1 MQQVDA
7 IVAGAGIWGCTVA
20 RVLAE
25 KGRKVLVLEKRPHVG
40 GNVRCET
47 DPETGIEIHSYGSHI
62 FHTHIDRVWNFV
74 RRFVE
79 FNGYQHKVLARH
91 AGKTYFLPLG
101 LTLVNQFYGLN
112 LTPSELPAFIAAE
125 AGKGTCPRA
134 SASHDGRGT
143 CPRVPANFEEQAIS
157 FIGKPLYDAFIREYT
172 RKQWGTDP
180 RNLGADIIKRL
191 PVRASYDVNYF
202 PDYRQGIPLS
212 GYNSLFDRLLDHPNI
227 SVECNV
233 DWLSWRESPNSPDSQ
248 TIKPSNHQTFKLS
261 IPVFY
266 SGPIDALFGYKFG
279 PLPWRSLRFEQERVP
294 VVDFQGTSVVNY
306 TDADVAFTRIHEF
319 KHYHPED
326 AAVMSAP
333 STIICREYPQAW
345 KPGDEPYYPVD
356 TPESRERLALYQAE
370 AAKVPNLIVGGRLG
384 EYKYYDIDRSID
396 RALETAQQQGL

>member
-62 FHTHIDRVWNFV
+62 FHTHIDRVWDFV

-91 AGKTYFLPLG
+91 DGKTYFLPLG

-112 LTPSELPAFIAAE
+112 LTPPELPAFIAAE
-125 AGKGTCPRA
+125 AAKGLV
-134 SASHDGRGT
+134 SGR
-143 CPRVPANFEEQAIS
+143 PPANFEEQAIS

-191 PVRASYDVNYF
+191 PVRASYDVNYYT
-202 PDYRQGIPLS
+202 DYRQGIPAT

-227 SVECNV
+227 TVECNV
-233 DWLSWRESPNSPDSQ
+233 DWLEWR
-248 TIKPSNHQTFKLS
+248 HQAPGARQQVPT
-261 IPVFY
+261 FY

-279 PLPWRSLRFEQERVP
+279 PLPWRTLRFELERVQ
-294 VVDFQGTSVVNY
+294 VADFQGTSVVNY

-326 AAVMSAP
+326 AAVMSAS

-356 TPESRERLALYQAE
+356 TPESRERLALYRAE
-370 AAKVPNLIVGGRLG
+370 AAKVPNLVVGGRLG
-384 EYKYYDIDRSID
+384 EYRYYDMDRSID
-396 RALETAQQQGL
+396 RALETALAFD

>member
-1 MQQVDA
+1 MQQVDV
-7 IVAGAGIWGCTVA
+7 IVVGAGIWGCTVA
-20 RVLAE
+20 RVLADE
-25 KGRKVLVLEKRPHVG
+25 GRKVLVLEKRPRVG

-47 DPETGIEIHSYGSHI
+47 DPDTGIEIHTYGSHI
-62 FHTHIDRVWNFV
+62 FHTHIDRVWDFV

-101 LTLVNQFYGLN
+101 LTLVNQFYGLD

-125 AGKGTCPRA
+125 
-134 SASHDGRGT
+134 SGRGT
-143 CPRVPANFEEQAIS
+143 RPRVPANFEEQAIS

-180 RNLGADIIKRL
+180 RNLSADIIKRL
-191 PVRASYDVNYF
+191 PVRASYDVNYY
-202 PDYRQGIPLS
+202 PDYRQGIPLT
-212 GYNSLFDRLLDHPNI
+212 GYNSLFDRILDHPNI

-233 DWLSWRESPNSPDSQ
+233 DWLSWRDQSP
-248 TIKPSNHQTFKLS
+248 IANHQA
-261 IPVFY
+261 PVFY

-279 PLPWRSLRFEQERVP
+279 PLPWRSLRFERERVP
-294 VVDFQGTSVVNY
+294 VTDFQGTSVVNY

-356 TPESRERLALYQAE
+356 TAESRERLALYQAE
-370 AAKVPNLIVGGRLG
+370 AAKVPNLVVGGRLG

-396 RALETAQQQGL
+396 RALEASQLHCGA

>member
-7 IVAGAGIWGCTVA
+7 IVAGAGIWGCVVA

-25 KGRKVLVLEKRPHVG
+25 KDRQVLVLEKRPHVG

-47 DPETGIEIHSYGSHI
+47 DPETGIEIHTYGSHI
-62 FHTHIDRVWNFV
+62 FHTHIPEVWYFV
-74 RRFVE
+74 NRFIK

-101 LTLVNQFYGLN
+101 LTLVNQFYGLD
-112 LTPSELPAFIAAE
+112 LTPAELPAFIAAE
-125 AGKGTCPRA
+125 
-134 SASHDGRGT
+134 SGRGT
-143 CPRVPANFEEQAIS
+143 SPRAPANFEEQAIS

-191 PVRASYDVNYF
+191 PVRASYDINYYS
-202 PDYRQGIPLS
+202 DYRQGIPLT

-233 DWLSWRESPNSPDSQ
+233 DWLSWRDQ
-248 TIKPSNHQTFKLS
+248 APSTKHQA
-261 IPVFY
+261 PVFY

-279 PLPWRSLRFEQERVP
+279 PLPWRSLRFERERVP
-294 VVDFQGTSVVNY
+294 VADFQGTSVVNY
-306 TDADVAFTRIHEF
+306 TDADVVFTRIHEF

-326 AAVMSAP
+326 AAVMAAP

-356 TPESRERLALYQAE
+356 TSESRERLALYQAE
-370 AAKVPNLIVGGRLG
+370 AAKVPILVVGGRLG

-396 RALETAQQQGL
+396 RALEAAQLHCGA

>member
-1 MQQVDA
+1 MGQVDA

-25 KGRKVLVLEKRPHVG
+25 NGRKVLVLEKRPHVG

-47 DPETGIEIHSYGSHI
+47 DQETGIEVHTYGSHI
-62 FHTHIDRVWNFV
+62 FHTHIDRVWDFV

-101 LTLVNQFYGLN
+101 LALVNQFYGLD
-112 LTPSELPAFIAAE
+112 LKPSELPDFIAAE
-125 AGKGTCPRA
+125 AG
-134 SASHDGRGT
+134 RGT
-143 CPRVPANFEEQAIS
+143 RPCAPANFEEQAIA

-180 RNLGADIIKRL
+180 RNLSADIIKRL
-191 PVRASYDVNYF
+191 PVRASYDINYYT
-202 PDYRQGIPLS
+202 DYRQGIPLT
-212 GYNSLFDRLLDHPNI
+212 GYNSLFDRMLDHPNI

-233 DWLSWRESPNSPDSQ
+233 DWLEWRKASRTRNHPILQS
-248 TIKPSNHQTFKLS
+248 SNPA

-279 PLPWRSLRFEQERVP
+279 PLPWRTLRFERECLP
-294 VVDFQGTSVVNY
+294 LADFQGTSVVNY
-306 TDADVAFTRIHEF
+306 TDADVPFTRIHEF

-326 AAVMSAP
+326 AAVMAAA
-333 STIICREYPQAW
+333 STIICCEYPQTW
-345 KPGDEPYYPVD
+345 KLGDEPYYPVD
-356 TPESRERLALYQAE
+356 TPESRERLALYMAE
-370 AAKVPNLIVGGRLG
+370 AAKVPGLVVGGRLG
-384 EYKYYDIDRSID
+384 EYRYYDMDRSID
-396 RALETAQQQGL
+396 RALETALAY

>member
-1 MQQVDA
+1 MQEIDA

-40 GNVRCET
+40 GNVWCET
-47 DPETGIEIHSYGSHI
+47 DPETGIEIHAYGSHI
-62 FHTHIDRVWNFV
+62 FHTHIDRVWDFV

-91 AGKTYFLPLG
+91 DGKMYFLPLG

-112 LTPSELPAFIAAE
+112 LTPSELPAFIASEVAKGL
-125 AGKGTCPRA
+125 AGGRA
-134 SASHDGRGT
+134 
-143 CPRVPANFEEQAIS
+143 PANFEEQAIA
-157 FIGKPLYDAFIREYT
+157 FIGKPLYDAFICEYT

-180 RNLGADIIKRL
+180 CNLGADIIKRL
-191 PVRASYDVNYF
+191 PVRASYDVNYYS
-202 PDYRQGIPLS
+202 DYRQGIPLT

-233 DWLSWRESPNSPDSQ
+233 DWLTWRHQ
-248 TIKPSNHQTFKLS
+248 APSTKHQAPT
-261 IPVFY
+261 FY

-279 PLPWRSLRFEQERVP
+279 PLPWRSLRFERECMP
-294 VVDFQGTSVVNY
+294 VADFQGTSVVNY

-319 KHYHPED
+319 KHYHPEN

-333 STIICREYPQAW
+333 STIICREYPQTW
-345 KPGDEPYYPVD
+345 KLGDEPYYPVD
-356 TPESRERLALYQAE
+356 TSESRERLSLYLAE
-370 AAKVPNLIVGGRLG
+370 AAKVPNLVVGGRLG
-384 EYKYYDIDRSID
+384 EYRYYDIDRSID
-396 RALETAQQQGL
+396 RALEIAQQF

>member
-1 MQQVDA
+1 MGEVNA

-62 FHTHIDRVWNFV
+62 FHTHIDRVWDFV

-91 AGKTYFLPLG
+91 DGKTYFLPLG

-112 LTPSELPAFIAAE
+112 LTPPELPAFIAAE
-125 AGKGTCPRA
+125 AAKGLV
-134 SASHDGRGT
+134 SGQS
-143 CPRVPANFEEQAIS
+143 PANFEEQAIS

-191 PVRASYDVNYF
+191 PVRASYDVNYYT
-202 PDYRQGIPLS
+202 DYRQGIPAT
-212 GYNSLFDRLLDHPNI
+212 GHNSLFDRLLDHPNI
-227 SVECNV
+227 TVECNV
-233 DWLSWRESPNSPDSQ
+233 DWLEWR
-248 TIKPSNHQTFKLS
+248 HQAPGARQQAPT
-261 IPVFY
+261 FY

-279 PLPWRSLRFEQERVP
+279 PLPWRTLRFELERVQ
-294 VVDFQGTSVVNY
+294 VADFQGTSVVNY

-356 TPESRERLALYQAE
+356 TPESRERLALYRAE
-370 AAKVPNLIVGGRLG
+370 AAKVPNLVVGGRLG
-384 EYKYYDIDRSID
+384 EYRYYDMDRSID
-396 RALETAQQQGL
+396 RALETALAFD